1 MNLYLDRSLDKESMV
16 KRMNDY
22 IFHAINNVA
31 NKSSL
36 LDGVMIVIS
45 KYGPYISILVLGSIL
60 ILGLYKKKRRPVQ
73 YATETLIITIIS
85 MILSFIIGKVF
96 YVDRPFVKN
105 KVNLLIDHKSNA
117 SFPSNHAMGTM
128 SIAVGLFSFD
138 NLIGMF
144 LTFLSIMVGIARIYV
159 GNHYPLDVIGGYV
172 LVFIV
177 NYIYKKYI
185 RKFIVT
191 D

>member
-1 MNLYLDRSLDKESMV
+1 MV
-16 KRMNDY
+16 NRMNDY
-22 IFHAINNVA
+22 IFHAINNIA
-31 NKSSL
+31 NKSSV
-36 LDGVMIVIS
+36 LDEIMIITS
-45 KYGPYISILVLGSIL
+45 KYGPYISILALGSIL
-60 ILGLYKKKRRPVQ
+60 ILGIYKKKRRPVQ
-73 YATETLIITIIS
+73 YAIETLIITIIS
-85 MILSFIIGKVF
+85 MVLSFVIGKVF
-96 YVDRPFVKN
+96 YVERPFVKN
-105 KVNLLIDHKSNA
+105 KVNLLINHKSNA

-144 LTFLSIMVGIARIYV
+144 LTFLSIMVGIARVYV
-159 GNHYPLDVIGGYV
+159 GNHYPLDVIGGYI

-177 NYIYKKYI
+177 DYIYKRYI

>member
-1 MNLYLDRSLDKESMV
+1 MV

-60 ILGLYKKKRRPVQ
+60 ILGLYKNKRRPVQ